1 MVLKT
6 AVNWAEESAARLAA
20 ERAAKMELQWT
31 ALTVVEKADRMVERR
46 VARTVVSW
54 ALWLLVRMALSLAA
68 R

>member
-1 MVLKT
+1 M
-6 AVNWAEESAARLAA
+6 NWAEESAVRLAA
-20 ERAAKMELQWT
+20 ERVVKMALQWA
-31 ALTVVEKADRMVERR
+31 ALTVVEKADRMVEQR